1 MKRNSGEDVNGEYH
15 YIRVVG
21 EGAFSRVY
29 LVEDQSGKR
38 HACKVSREVRM
49 LRREAEI
56 LSRLHHPLFPA
67 YMGYEERRGTG
78 KIVMEYISGRNL
90 GQMIRLRGGFSA
102 RQAMRIAEELAD
114 GLRYLHERQP
124 PILYRDLKP
133 ENIMVCQDGHIKLI
147 DFGCACCQEAQSGE
161 RVGTPGFA
169 PPEQLAVGEDAGS
182 YSDVYGLGRTIQS
195 VMTKRRTGCDGRRD
209 SDQGDEYRDRR
220 QKGTGGKRKSRID
233 GDRCCAAEKGNHRA
247 GMSCVEEKGNCRAG
261 MCCGKDRRRR
271 REERICRR
279 RLERMIEAAVREDF
293 RQRPQDMISILQ
305 ILTGK
310 RKKEEGIICEKNI
323 WESSCKNS
331 CSLPLI

>member
-1 MKRNSGEDVNGEYH
+1 
-15 YIRVVG
+15 
-21 EGAFSRVY
+21 
-29 LVEDQSGKR
+29 
-38 HACKVSREVRM
+38 M

-67 YMGYEERRGTG
+67 YMGYEERGGTG

-169 PPEQLAVGEDAGS
+169 PPEQLAAGEDAGI

-195 VMTKRRTGCDGRRD
+195 VMTKRRTGRDGRRD

-220 QKGTGGKRKSRID
+220 QKSTGGKRKRRID

-247 GMSCVEEKGNCRAG
+247 GNMCRR
-261 MCCGKDRRRR
+261 KERRRR
-271 REERICRR
+271 REERICRL
-279 RLERMIEAAVREDF
+279 RLERMTEAAVREDF
-293 RQRPQDMISILQ
+293 RQRPQDMVSILQ

>member
-1 MKRNSGEDVNGEYH
+1 
-15 YIRVVG
+15 
-21 EGAFSRVY
+21 
-29 LVEDQSGKR
+29 
-38 HACKVSREVRM
+38 M

-67 YMGYEERRGTG
+67 YMEYEERGGTG

-169 PPEQLAVGEDAGS
+169 PPEQLASGEDAGI

-195 VMTKRRTGCDGRRD
+195 VMTKRRTGRDERRD

-220 QKGTGGKRKSRID
+220 QKGTGGKRKRRID

-247 GMSCVEEKGNCRAG
+247 GNMCRR
-261 MCCGKDRRRR
+261 KERRRR
-271 REERICRR
+271 RGERICRR
-279 RLERMIEAAVREDF
+279 RLERMTEAAVREDF
-293 RQRPQDMISILQ
+293 RQRPQDMVSILQ